1 VTFPPAFKRQWLASG
16 ISNIGDGMDAAAG
29 PLLAASLT
37 NDPRL
42 IALVGVGA
50 TLPWLVLSL
59 PLGVVIDRLD
69 RRTLMV
75 RANMARCALFAV
87 IAALAATG
95 AISIGVLIGVI
106 TLVGVCEVVFDMS
119 AQAFLPA
126 IVPADQLQ
134 RANGRLFATEV
145 ICNTFLGL
153 PLGAWAFVAAIG
165 TPFAV
170 NAASFGVAAYLVASI
185 KTTIPRSEPGLS
197 SEQTSFITQLGA
209 GMRWLFAH
217 RLLRAM
223 AVMLGLCN
231 MATMM
236 GQALFVKYASDEL
249 GVTGRGYGVLLAVM
263 SAGSIVGGLA
273 GDRIA
278 SRWGTSATIVLPY
291 GIFALSSLVMGI
303 WRNVPVAVVASAAT
317 AIAGTV
323 WNVSTVSLRQRIIP
337 TDLFGRVNSAYRFI
351 GTGFIAVG
359 SAIGGFIAKGYD
371 YAAPFYRR
379 RRHHDRCAGGR
390 RSADHA
396 PRSAARCVI
405 VNRRLRR
412 RHRRR

>member
-1 VTFPPAFKRQWLASG
+1 MTFPVAFRRQWLASG

-42 IALVGVGA
+42 IALVGVGL

-69 RRTLMV
+69 RKVLMV
-75 RANMARCALFAV
+75 RANVARCALFAI

-95 AISIGVLIGVI
+95 DMSIGILIAII

-126 IVPADQLQ
+126 IVPPEMLE

-145 ICNTFLGL
+145 VCNTFLGL
-153 PLGAWAFVAAIG
+153 PLGAWAFVAAVG

-185 KTTIPRSEPGLS
+185 HTTIPPAATRQTEQDRKSFARQLAEGL
-197 SEQTSFITQLGA
+197 
-209 GMRWLFAH
+209 RWLFAH
-217 RLLRAM
+217 RLLRTM
-223 AVMLGLCN
+223 AVMLGICN
-231 MATMM
+231 LATMM

-249 GVTGRGYGVLLAVM
+249 GVTGGGYGVLLAVM
-263 SAGSIVGGLA
+263 SAGSILGGLA

-278 SRWGTSATIVLPY
+278 SNFGTSTTIIVSY
-291 GIFALSSLVMGI
+291 STFALASLAMGL
-303 WRNVPVAVVASAAT
+303 WRNIPVAVAASAAT
-317 AIAGTV
+317 SIAGTV
-323 WNVSTVSLRQRIIP
+323 WNVATVSLRQRIIP
-337 TDLFGRVNSAYRFI
+337 AELFGRVNSAYRFI

-371 YAAPFYRR
+371 YAAPFLVGGIIMTATIAAGARSVI
-379 RRHHDRCAGGR
+379 RHATSAG
-390 RSADHA
+390 
-396 PRSAARCVI
+396 V
-405 VNRRLRR
+405 
-412 RHRRR
+412 

>member
-1 VTFPPAFKRQWLASG
+1 MTFPVAFRRQWLASG

-42 IALVGVGA
+42 IALVGVGL

-69 RRTLMV
+69 RKVLMV
-75 RANMARCALFAV
+75 RANVARCALFAI
-87 IAALAATG
+87 IAVLAATG
-95 AISIGVLIGVI
+95 DMSIGILIAII

-126 IVPADQLQ
+126 IVPAEMLE

-145 ICNTFLGL
+145 VCNTFLGL
-153 PLGAWAFVAAIG
+153 PLGAWAFVAAVG

-185 KTTIPRSEPGLS
+185 RTTIPPGATTQT
-197 SEQTSFITQLGA
+197 EQERKSFAKQLAEGL
-209 GMRWLFAH
+209 RWLFAH
-217 RLLRAM
+217 RLLRTM
-223 AVMLGLCN
+223 AVMLGICN
-231 MATMM
+231 LATMM

-249 GVTGRGYGVLLAVM
+249 GVTGGGYGVLLAVM
-263 SAGSIVGGLA
+263 SAGSILGGLA

-278 SRWGTSATIVLPY
+278 SNFGTSTTIIVSY
-291 GIFALSSLVMGI
+291 STFAVASLAMGL
-303 WRNVPVAVVASAAT
+303 WRNIPVAVAASAAT
-317 AIAGTV
+317 SIAGTV
-323 WNVSTVSLRQRIIP
+323 WNVATVSLRQRIIP
-337 TDLFGRVNSAYRFI
+337 ADLFGRVNSAYRFI

-371 YAAPFYRR
+371 YAAPFLVGGIIMTATIAAGARSVI
-379 RRHHDRCAGGR
+379 RHATSAG
-390 RSADHA
+390 
-396 PRSAARCVI
+396 V
-405 VNRRLRR
+405 
-412 RHRRR
+412 

>member
-1 VTFPPAFKRQWLASG
+1 MTFPPAFRRQWLASA

-42 IALVGVGA
+42 ISLVGVGA
-50 TLPWLVLSL
+50 TLPWLVMSL

-69 RRTLMV
+69 RRMLMV
-75 RANMARCALFAV
+75 RANVARCALFAV
-87 IAALAATG
+87 IALLAATG
-95 AISIGVLIGVI
+95 SMTIGALIGII

-126 IVPADQLQ
+126 IVPAEQLE

-145 ICNTFLGL
+145 VCNTFLGL
-153 PLGAWAFVAAIG
+153 PLGAWAFVAAVG

-185 KTTIPRSEPGLS
+185 KIAIPQTDDPEPTGRA
-197 SEQTSFITQLGA
+197 SFASQLGE
-209 GMRWLFAH
+209 GLRWLFAH
-217 RLLRAM
+217 HLLRTM

-263 SAGSIVGGLA
+263 SAGSIIGGLA
-273 GDRIA
+273 GEKIA
-278 SRWGTSATIVLPY
+278 ARWGTSAAIVFPY
-291 GIFALSSLVMGI
+291 TTFAIASLTMGI
-303 WRNVPVAVVASAAT
+303 WRNIPVAVVASAAT

-337 TDLFGRVNSAYRFI
+337 SDLFGRVNSAYRFI

-359 SAIGGFIAKGYD
+359 AAIGGFIAKGYD
-371 YAAPFYRR
+371 YAAPFTVGGVIMV
-379 RRHHDRCAGGR
+379 CALLFGTR
-390 RSADHA
+390 PVLRY
-396 PRSAARCVI
+396 AAALGV
-405 VNRRLRR
+405 
-412 RHRRR
+412 

>member
-1 VTFPPAFKRQWLASG
+1 MTFPSSFRRQWLASG

-42 IALVGVGA
+42 IALVGVGL

-59 PLGVVIDRLD
+59 PLGVIIDRLD
-69 RRTLMV
+69 RKVLMV
-75 RANMARCALFAV
+75 RANVARCALFAA
-87 IAALAATG
+87 IALLASTG
-95 AISIGVLIGVI
+95 AMNIGLLIAII
-106 TLVGVCEVVFDMS
+106 TLVGVCEVIFDMS

-126 IVPADQLQ
+126 IVPSELLE

-170 NAASFGVAAYLVASI
+170 NAASFGVAAYLVSSI
-185 KTTIPRSEPGLS
+185 RTSIPHEAGS
-197 SEQTSFITQLGA
+197 SMANEYKSFTTQLADGL
-209 GMRWLFAH
+209 RWLFAH
-217 RLLRAM
+217 RLLRTM
-223 AVMLGLCN
+223 AIMLGICN

-249 GVTGRGYGVLLAVM
+249 GITGSGYGVLLAVM
-263 SAGSIVGGLA
+263 SAGSILGGLA
-273 GDRIA
+273 GDRVASKVGTSSTIIVSYATFAIA
-278 SRWGTSATIVLPY
+278 SLA
-291 GIFALSSLVMGI
+291 MGL
-303 WRNVPVAVVASAAT
+303 WRNIPIAIIASAAT
-317 AIAGTV
+317 SIAGTV
-323 WNVSTVSLRQRIIP
+323 WNVATVSLRQRIIP

-359 SAIGGFIAKGYD
+359 SGIGGFIAKGYD
-371 YAAPFYRR
+371 YAAPFLVGGVIMTVAIVVGARGIV
-379 RRHHDRCAGGR
+379 RHAAAAG
-390 RSADHA
+390 
-396 PRSAARCVI
+396 V
-405 VNRRLRR
+405 
-412 RHRRR
+412 

>member
-1 VTFPPAFKRQWLASG
+1 
-16 ISNIGDGMDAAAG
+16 MDAAAG

-75 RANMARCALFAV
+75 RANVARCALFAI
-87 IAALAATG
+87 IATLAATG
-95 AISIGVLIGVI
+95 SISIGVLIGVI
-106 TLVGVCEVVFDMS
+106 TLVGVCEVIFDMS

-126 IVPADQLQ
+126 IVPPDQLE

-185 KTTIPRSEPGLS
+185 KTAIPRTHSERANDS
-197 SEQTSFITQLGA
+197 TSFLVQLKA
-209 GMRWLFAH
+209 GLRWLFAH
-217 RLLRAM
+217 RLLRTM
-223 AVMLGLCN
+223 AIMLGICN

-278 SRWGTSATIVLPY
+278 ARWGTSVTIILPY
-291 GIFALSSLVMGI
+291 AVFASSSLVMGI

-337 TDLFGRVNSAYRFI
+337 SELFGRVNSAYRFI

-371 YAAPFYRR
+371 YAAPFSVGGVIMLVALVVGVRPIM
-379 RRHHDRCAGGR
+379 RHGAQLG
-390 RSADHA
+390 
-396 PRSAARCVI
+396 V
-405 VNRRLRR
+405 
-412 RHRRR
+412 

>member
-1 VTFPPAFKRQWLASG
+1 MTFPVAFRRQWLASG

-42 IALVGVGA
+42 IALVGVGL

-69 RRTLMV
+69 RKVLMV
-75 RANMARCALFAV
+75 RANVARCALFAI
-87 IAALAATG
+87 IAVLAATG
-95 AISIGVLIGVI
+95 DMSIGILIAII

-126 IVPADQLQ
+126 IVPAEMLE

-145 ICNTFLGL
+145 VCNTFLGL
-153 PLGAWAFVAAIG
+153 PLGAWAFVAAVG

-185 KTTIPRSEPGLS
+185 HTTIPPAATTQTEQERKSFTKQLAEGL
-197 SEQTSFITQLGA
+197 
-209 GMRWLFAH
+209 RWLFAH
-217 RLLRAM
+217 RLLRTM
-223 AVMLGLCN
+223 AVMLGICN
-231 MATMM
+231 LATMM

-249 GVTGRGYGVLLAVM
+249 GVTGGGYGVLLAVM
-263 SAGSIVGGLA
+263 SAGSILGGLA

-278 SRWGTSATIVLPY
+278 SNFGTSTTIIVSY
-291 GIFALSSLVMGI
+291 STFALASLAMGL
-303 WRNVPVAVVASAAT
+303 WRNIPIAVAASAAT
-317 AIAGTV
+317 SIAGTV
-323 WNVSTVSLRQRIIP
+323 WNVATVSLRQRIIP
-337 TDLFGRVNSAYRFI
+337 AELFGRVNSAYRFI

-371 YAAPFYRR
+371 YAAPFLVGGIIMTATIAAGARSVI
-379 RRHHDRCAGGR
+379 RHAASAG
-390 RSADHA
+390 
-396 PRSAARCVI
+396 V
-405 VNRRLRR
+405 
-412 RHRRR
+412 

>member
-1 VTFPPAFKRQWLASG
+1 MTFPVAFRRQWLASG

-42 IALVGVGA
+42 IALVGVGL

-69 RRTLMV
+69 RKVLMV
-75 RANMARCALFAV
+75 RANVARCALFAI
-87 IAALAATG
+87 IAVLAATG
-95 AISIGVLIGVI
+95 DMSIGILIAII

-126 IVPADQLQ
+126 IVPAEMLE

-145 ICNTFLGL
+145 VCNTFLGL
-153 PLGAWAFVAAIG
+153 PLGAWAFVAAVG

-185 KTTIPRSEPGLS
+185 HTTIPPGATTQT
-197 SEQTSFITQLGA
+197 EQERKSFAKQLAEGL
-209 GMRWLFAH
+209 RWLFAH
-217 RLLRAM
+217 RLLRTM
-223 AVMLGLCN
+223 AVMLGICN
-231 MATMM
+231 LATMM

-249 GVTGRGYGVLLAVM
+249 GVTGGGYGVLLAVM
-263 SAGSIVGGLA
+263 SAGSILGGLA

-278 SRWGTSATIVLPY
+278 SNFGTSTTIIVSY
-291 GIFALSSLVMGI
+291 STFALASLAMGL
-303 WRNVPVAVVASAAT
+303 WRNIPVAVAASAAT
-317 AIAGTV
+317 SIAGTV
-323 WNVSTVSLRQRIIP
+323 WNVATVSLRQRIIP
-337 TDLFGRVNSAYRFI
+337 ADLFGRVNSAYRFI

-371 YAAPFYRR
+371 YAAPFLVGGIIMTATIAAGARSVI
-379 RRHHDRCAGGR
+379 RHATSAG
-390 RSADHA
+390 
-396 PRSAARCVI
+396 V
-405 VNRRLRR
+405 
-412 RHRRR
+412 

>member
-1 VTFPPAFKRQWLASG
+1 MTFPPAFKRQWLASG

-185 KTTIPRSEPGLS
+185 KTTIPRSEPERT

-278 SRWGTSATIVLPY
+278 SRWGTSVTIILPY
-291 GIFALSSLVMGI
+291 AIFAFASLLMGI
-303 WRNVPVAVVASAAT
+303 WRNVPVAVAASAAT
-317 AIAGTV
+317 SIAGTV

-359 SAIGGFIAKGYD
+359 SAIGGFIAKSYD
-371 YAAPFYRR
+371 YAAPFTVGGVIMIVALVVGVRPIM
-379 RRHHDRCAGGR
+379 RH
-390 RSADHA
+390 
-396 PRSAARCVI
+396 AARLDV
-405 VNRRLRR
+405 
-412 RHRRR
+412 

>member
-1 VTFPPAFKRQWLASG
+1 MTFPVAFRRQWLASG

-42 IALVGVGA
+42 IALVGVGL

-69 RRTLMV
+69 RKVLMV
-75 RANMARCALFAV
+75 RANVARCALFAI
-87 IAALAATG
+87 IAVLAATG
-95 AISIGVLIGVI
+95 DMSIGILIAII

-126 IVPADQLQ
+126 IVPAEMLE

-145 ICNTFLGL
+145 VCNTFLGL
-153 PLGAWAFVAAIG
+153 PLGAWAFVAAVG

-185 KTTIPRSEPGLS
+185 HTTIPPGATTQT
-197 SEQTSFITQLGA
+197 EQERKSFAKQLAEGL
-209 GMRWLFAH
+209 RWLFAH
-217 RLLRAM
+217 RLLRTM
-223 AVMLGLCN
+223 AVMLGICN
-231 MATMM
+231 LATMM

-249 GVTGRGYGVLLAVM
+249 GVTGGGYGVLLAVM
-263 SAGSIVGGLA
+263 SAGSILGGLA

-278 SRWGTSATIVLPY
+278 SNFGTSTTIIVSY
-291 GIFALSSLVMGI
+291 STFALASLAMGS
-303 WRNVPVAVVASAAT
+303 WRNIPVAVAASAAT
-317 AIAGTV
+317 SIAGTV
-323 WNVSTVSLRQRIIP
+323 WNVATVSLRQRIIP
-337 TDLFGRVNSAYRFI
+337 ADLFGRVNSAYRFI

-371 YAAPFYRR
+371 YAAPFLVGGIIMTATIAAGARSVI
-379 RRHHDRCAGGR
+379 RHATSAG
-390 RSADHA
+390 
-396 PRSAARCVI
+396 V
-405 VNRRLRR
+405 
-412 RHRRR
+412 

>member
-1 VTFPPAFKRQWLASG
+1 
-16 ISNIGDGMDAAAG
+16 MDAAAG

-75 RANMARCALFAV
+75 RANVARCALFAV
-87 IAALAATG
+87 IATLAATG
-95 AISIGVLIGVI
+95 SISIGALIGII
-106 TLVGVCEVVFDMS
+106 TLVGVCEVIFDMS

-126 IVPADQLQ
+126 IVPADQLE

-165 TPFAV
+165 TPFAI

-185 KTTIPRSEPGLS
+185 KTAIPRAQSDQPTQE
-197 SEQTSFITQLGA
+197 TSFAKQLGA

-273 GDRIA
+273 GDRIT

-291 GIFALSSLVMGI
+291 GVFALSSLVMGI
-303 WRNVPVAVVASAAT
+303 WRNVPVAVAASAAT
-317 AIAGTV
+317 SIAGTV

-337 TDLFGRVNSAYRFI
+337 SELFGRVNSAYRFI

-371 YAAPFYRR
+371 YAAPFTVGGVIMLVALVVGVRPIV
-379 RRHHDRCAGGR
+379 RHAVPLDA
-390 RSADHA
+390 
-396 PRSAARCVI
+396 
-405 VNRRLRR
+405 
-412 RHRRR
+412 